1 MNPKTRN
8 FRDFLRDIVALTFLV
23 VTSSLVLFAPLT
35 QLFPSSPKPPAPE
48 RAQEEINF
56 LQLSE
61 AVDALAGEFRAIPL
75 TSAERVKDIAE
86 QIDLL
91 RLHIRKV
98 EQESQA
104 ANNALA
110 RSTEASRS
118 AVNQIRDSV
127 RNTERLI
134 EQYVRQ
140 EQLLSL
146 LGTLA
151 NPNSERAQFH
161 IECARMT
168 LLAMDEPLRARSG
181 QDSEDQELAEL
192 ASSLSRI
199 AQHREL
205 LFSTADDHLGSAN
218 KIRDKQWAYSRGGP
232 IVQIRDRAYME
243 RDYINHAG
251 DSERVKAH
259 IRFTLEA
266 VAALNDAMASPQ
278 AQNLDALISLIK
290 TSFSHID
297 AIRRGNAPRGIPDHH
312 KRNFIWNDQIDGFL
326 ELQERLK
333 NIDAPGAL
341 HERVKELELFLTD
354 TPRGF
359 ADNRIDSSLRR
370 NSAALRELED
380 EMLRQ
385 GV

>member
-1 MNPKTRN
+1 SNVYSCC
-8 FRDFLRDIVALTFLV
+8 FFLV
-23 VTSSLVLFAPLT
+23 MIITLQNSFMESDFGPDPLST
-35 QLFPSSPKPPAPE
+35 FS
-48 RAQEEINF
+48 
-56 LQLSE
+56 
-61 AVDALAGEFRAIPL
+61 GEDQA
-75 TSAERVKDIAE
+75 
-86 QIDLL
+86 DLL

-98 EQESQA
+98 AQESQA

-118 AVNQIRDSV
+118 AVNQIRESV

-181 QDSEDQELAEL
+181 QEELAEL

-205 LFSTADDHLGSAN
+205 LLSTADDHLGSAN

-266 VAALNDAMASPQ
+266 VATLNDAMASPQ
-278 AQNLDALISLIK
+278 TQNLDALISLIK

-297 AIRRGNAPRGIPDHH
+297 AIRRGRDHSGIPDHH
-312 KRNFIWNDQIDGFL
+312 KRNFIWNDQIDRFL

-333 NIDAPGAL
+333 NIDALGAL

-359 ADNRIDSSLRR
+359 ADDRIDSSQRR
-370 NSAALRELED
+370 NSAALRALED